1 MCKAD
6 TAAGRES
13 AAETR
18 ASKPTAHCMCAEA
31 PATAEAATGV
41 PATEAA
47 AAVATAATT
56 TPTRFGNAA
65 RSSDDNCRR
74 KCSFDCEC

>member
-1 MCKAD
+1 MRKAD

-13 AAETR
+13 AAETW
-18 ASKPTAHCMCAEA
+18 ASKPTAHCMCAES

-41 PATEAA
+41 PTTEAA
-47 AAVATAATT
+47 TAVATATTT

-65 RSSDDNCRR
+65 RCSDDDCRR
-74 KCSFDCEC
+74 KCGFDYEC